1 MNHRILRIV
10 GTVMLALVLNITTNP
25 NLQIANGG
33 AFDAIPTSNVAVS
46 SIQGAEDLVGPA
58 VNIFLGIA
66 LSVSLIG
73 IMFAGVKII
82 WSKGDPKAVET
93 GRAYLNYSIRA
104 LLFSFAAIAL
114 EQIIRNTFGADI
126 DMIGLE

>member
-1 MNHRILRIV
+1 
-10 GTVMLALVLNITTNP
+10 MLALVLNITTNP

-82 WSKGDPKAVET
+82 WSEGDPKAVET